1 MVDYSTP
8 WQMGQQGLMTGIQL
22 GTLMREQRNARE
34 LGGLMSS
41 GNIEGARNLA
51 YTQGDLQTGQALDGR
66 VQQQAD
72 QQRGRN
78 IVGALKTNDYAGALD
93 FANSPEEL
101 QAIQQFRDSASEQD
115 RLAAAQRS
123 EQLAMV
129 VGSIQSL
136 PPDQQFAAAQAAA
149 AQFGL
154 DPQSI
159 TPDMVTPQALERMRM
174 QSLGLKDYL
183 TYQQKERDALR
194 PIIGNGFIS
203 LPPGSQVPN
212 GGGQPQTLGSSLPPG
227 WTPQPRPNS
236 GSSAP
241 ASGGSERS
249 QTPRVSFQSSN
260 EARTAVQ
267 QLFPGVRITSGR
279 RSPQEN
285 ARVGGARTSFH
296 LQDRALDLVPP
307 PGMTMAQL
315 ADQARRNGFR
325 ALNEGDHIHISW

>member
-1 MVDYSTP
+1 MSNPFDSF
-8 WQMGQQGLMTGIQL
+8 QQGLMTGNQMGTQL
-22 GTLMREQRNARE
+22 RERRNARE

-51 YTQGDLQTGQALDGR
+51 YTQGNIELGGTLDTRVKNEADKARAGNITTALRTENYD
-66 VQQQAD
+66 
-72 QQRGRN
+72 
-78 IVGALKTNDYAGALD
+78 GALG
-93 FANSPEEL
+93 FAETPAEL
-101 QAIQQFRDSASEQD
+101 QAIQQFRETASDQEK
-115 RLAAAQRS
+115 AEATQRA
-123 EQLAMV
+123 ENLAMV
-129 VGSIQSL
+129 ATAIQNL
-136 PPDQQFAAAQAAA
+136 PPAEQLNAARSYAT
-149 AQFGL
+149 QFGM
-154 DPQSI
+154 DPNSI
-159 TPDMVTPQALERMRM
+159 TPEMITPQALDALRMRA
-174 QSLGLKDYL
+174 LGVKDYL
-183 TYQQKERDALR
+183 SYQQKEREAQR

-203 LPPGSQVPN
+203 LPPGSSLP

-236 GSSAP
+236 GSSAS

-285 ARVGGARTSFH
+285 ARVGGSPTSYH
-296 LQDRALDLVPP
+296 LRDRALDLVPP

>member
-1 MVDYSTP
+1 MSNPFDSF
-8 WQMGQQGLMTGIQL
+8 QQGLMTGTQMGTQL
-22 GTLMREQRNARE
+22 RERRNARE

-41 GNIEGARNLA
+41 GNVEGARNLA
-51 YTQGDLQTGQALDGR
+51 YTQGDLRTGQALDGQ
-66 VQQQAD
+66 VQQQAT
-72 QQRGRN
+72 QQRTQQ
-78 IVGALKTNDYAGALD
+78 ITGALKDGNFDAATS

-101 QAIQQFRDSASEQD
+101 AQITQFRDNATEQQ
-115 RLAAAQRS
+115 RTEAAQRS
-123 EQLAMV
+123 ENLALV
-129 VGSIQSL
+129 VSSIQSL
-136 PPDQQFAAAQAAA
+136 PPDQQLQAAQAAA
-149 AQFGL
+149 AQFGI
-154 DPQSI
+154 PPESI
-159 TPDMVTPQALERMRM
+159 TPDMLTPQALERVRM

-203 LPPGSQVPN
+203 LPPGSALPG
-212 GGGQPQTLGSSLPPG
+212 GGGQPQALGSSLPPG

-285 ARVGGARTSFH
+285 ARVGGSPTSYH

>member
-1 MVDYSTP
+1 MSTP
-8 WQMGQQGLMTGIQL
+8 FDSFQQGLMTGNQM
-22 GTLMREQRNARE
+22 GTQFRERRNARE

-41 GNIEGARNLA
+41 GNIEGARA
-51 YTQGDLQTGQALDGR
+51 AAFQQGDLRTGQALDGQL
-66 VQQQAD
+66 QQQAED
-72 QQRGRN
+72 QRGQN
-78 IVGALKTNDYAGALD
+78 IVGALKTNDYAGAMN

-101 QAIQQFRDSASEQD
+101 QAITQFRDSATEQEK
-115 RLAAAQRS
+115 AAVIERAGNV
-123 EQLAMV
+123 AMIAE
-129 VGSIQSL
+129 SIQSL
-136 PPDQQFAAAQAAA
+136 PADQQFAAAQAAA
-149 AQFGL
+149 ADMGM
-154 DPQSI
+154 DPASI
-159 TPDMVTPQALERMRM
+159 TPDMVTPQGLARLRM

-183 TYQQKERDALR
+183 AYQQKERDALR

-212 GGGQPQTLGSSLPPG
+212 GGGGQPQSLGSSLPPG

-267 QLFPGVRITSGR
+267 QLIPGVRITSGR
-279 RSPQEN
+279 RSPQDN
-285 ARVGGARTSFH
+285 ARVGGSRTSFH

-307 PGMTMAQL
+307 QGMTMAQL
-315 ADQARRNGFR
+315 ADQARRSGFR